1 MSSQKHIM
9 LSYQWDHQKLV
20 TQVYRRLKEIN
31 IPLWMDTQGGMKGH
45 LSESMAD
52 GVENAAAICCF
63 LTPKYQDSAAC
74 KDELTYGKEQRVRII
89 PILVMP
95 DWKPTGWLG
104 FTIAGHKWINFCD
117 IDTNMDLRMEQL
129 VAEIQMLVGDK
140 LNCFQGV
147 KQLNFFHNANKEVEK
162 QNEKFPLSTLLS
174 STNMTNSISIDPANL
189 AAYGQQI
196 GQTFSFVITGGVNGS
211 IYGTNIYTLDS
222 NLATAAVHAGFL
234 CISETKNVT
243 IKILPGQESY
253 TASTQ
258 NGVTSSSYGSW
269 KGSYSFVVAMS
280 PSNVGPSNVADYSD
294 KLAQTFSFVITGDV
308 NGSIYGTNI
317 YTLDSN
323 LATAAVHAGFLRI
336 GETKNITIK
345 ILPGQESYTA
355 STQNGVTSSSY
366 GSWKGSYSFISAGG
380 L

>member
-1 MSSQKHIM
+1 
-9 LSYQWDHQKLV
+9 
-20 TQVYRRLKEIN
+20 
-31 IPLWMDTQGGMKGH
+31 
-45 LSESMAD
+45 
-52 GVENAAAICCF
+52 
-63 LTPKYQDSAAC
+63 
-74 KDELTYGKEQRVRII
+74 
-89 PILVMP
+89 
-95 DWKPTGWLG
+95 
-104 FTIAGHKWINFCD
+104 
-117 IDTNMDLRMEQL
+117 
-129 VAEIQMLVGDK
+129 
-140 LNCFQGV
+140 
-147 KQLNFFHNANKEVEK
+147 
-162 QNEKFPLSTLLS
+162 
-174 STNMTNSISIDPANL
+174 MTNSISIDPANL

-280 PSNVGPSNVADYSD
+280 TSSVTPSNLADYSDKVDETFSFEITGGVNGSIYGTNIYTLDSNLATAAVHAGLLRIGETKNITIKILPGQESYTASTQNGVTSSSYGSWKGSYSFVVAMSPSNVGPSNVADYSD
-294 KLAQTFSFVITGDV
+294 KLAQTFSFVITGNV

>member
-1 MSSQKHIM
+1 
-9 LSYQWDHQKLV
+9 
-20 TQVYRRLKEIN
+20 
-31 IPLWMDTQGGMKGH
+31 
-45 LSESMAD
+45 
-52 GVENAAAICCF
+52 
-63 LTPKYQDSAAC
+63 
-74 KDELTYGKEQRVRII
+74 
-89 PILVMP
+89 
-95 DWKPTGWLG
+95 
-104 FTIAGHKWINFCD
+104 
-117 IDTNMDLRMEQL
+117 
-129 VAEIQMLVGDK
+129 
-140 LNCFQGV
+140 
-147 KQLNFFHNANKEVEK
+147 
-162 QNEKFPLSTLLS
+162 
-174 STNMTNSISIDPANL
+174 MTNSISIDPANL

-294 KLAQTFSFVITGDV
+294 KLAQTFSFVITGNV